1 MPNRGYGRKDDE
13 VARGAHGCSEAPS
26 TRSLAMSLAQRVHE
40 QTPATRD
47 RYLDLLRVASIL
59 VVVLGHWM
67 ARVLT
72 DDDGAVAETYIL
84 EAIPV
89 TQWATLLF
97 NVMPIFFIVGGA
109 LNAPSWRRA
118 REEGEPAADWLRRRS
133 RRLLRPLLPLLALWI
148 TITVVLGATVGEDV
162 MILDPDAAIV
172 PIWFLAA
179 YLLVTALTPVTLR
192 LHEWAGGLWLIAA
205 CAAIALGVDIL
216 RFGPLADAMLI
227 EGQPAVGAVNY
238 LTVYVLLHQL
248 GYLWADDRL
257 PTRPWP
263 QVAIG
268 LTGVAALVVMIGPG
282 PYPLTMVP
290 IAGTD
295 LPNNLNPPSAALVAL
310 GMCQLAVALLARSR
324 VTGWLQRPV
333 PWTAVALPGR
343 RLMTIY
349 LWHQTAMLAVAN
361 ATILTGVWPLPTGV
375 DGSWWATRPL
385 WLLLCAATLGVLVA
399 AVGRFESPPPPRP
412 AGLAPRP
419 AAALAGVGVALSAG
433 GVGWLVVAGITDPAM
448 PLGLPLPALVPL
460 ALGLVALGVVGD
472 RLTAER

>member
-1 MPNRGYGRKDDE
+1 
-13 VARGAHGCSEAPS
+13 
-26 TRSLAMSLAQRVHE
+26 MSLARRVEE

-59 VVVLGHWM
+59 VVVLGHWL

-72 DDDGAVAETYIL
+72 ADNGEVREGYIL
-84 EAIPV
+84 AVVPV

-118 REEGEPAADWLRRRS
+118 REKGEPAADWLRRRS

-148 TITVVLGATVGEDV
+148 TVTVLLGATVGEDAMV
-162 MILDPDAAIV
+162 LEPDSAMTPV
-172 PIWFLAA
+172 WFLAA
-179 YLLVTALTPVTLR
+179 YLVVTALTPLTLR

-205 CAAIALGVDIL
+205 CAVTAVVIDVL
-216 RFGPLADAMLI
+216 RFGPLADVATI
-227 EGQPAVGAVNY
+227 EGQPAIGGINY

-257 PTRPWP
+257 PERPS
-263 QVAIG
+263 QQLSLG
-268 LTGVAALVVMIGPG
+268 LAGIAALVVMIGLG

-290 IAGTD
+290 IPDTD
-295 LPNNLNPPSAALVAL
+295 LPNNLNPASAALVAL
-310 GMCQLAVALLARSR
+310 GLCQLAVALLARDR
-324 VTGWLQRPV
+324 VTGWLQDPRV
-333 PWTAVALPGR
+333 WTAVALPGG
-343 RLMTIY
+343 RLMTIF

-361 ATILTGVWPLPTGV
+361 ATILTGAWPLAERV
-375 DGSWWATRPL
+375 DGSWWANRPL
-385 WLLLCAATLGVLVA
+385 WLLLCAATLGGLIAV
-399 AVGRFESPPPPRP
+399 VGRFESPPPPRP

-419 AAALAGVGVALSAG
+419 AAALAGLGVTLCAG
-433 GVGWLVVAGITDPAM
+433 GVGWLVVAGIADPAM

-460 ALGLVALGVVGD
+460 AVGLIALGVVGD
-472 RLTAER
+472 RLTAAGCR

>member
-1 MPNRGYGRKDDE
+1 
-13 VARGAHGCSEAPS
+13 
-26 TRSLAMSLAQRVHE
+26 MSLAQRVEE

-59 VVVLGHWM
+59 LVVLGHWM
-67 ARVLT
+67 VRVFT
-72 DDDGAVAETYIL
+72 ADDGEVTEGYLL
-84 EAIPV
+84 EAVPV

-97 NVMPIFFIVGGA
+97 NVMPIFFLVGGA

-118 REEGEPAADWLRRRS
+118 REEGEHAADWLRRRS
-133 RRLLRPLLPLLALWI
+133 RRLLRPLLPLLALWL
-148 TITVVLGATVGEDV
+148 TIAMVLGATVGEDA
-162 MILDPDAAIV
+162 MILDPDSALT

-205 CAAIALGVDIL
+205 CAVVAVGVDVL
-216 RFGPLADAMLI
+216 RFGPLADWVTI

-257 PTRPWP
+257 PDRPW
-263 QVAIG
+263 QQLALG
-268 LTGVAALVVMIGPG
+268 LGGAAALVVMVGPG

-310 GMCQLAVALLARSR
+310 GLCQLAVALLAHDR
-324 VTGWLQRPV
+324 VTGWLQDRRV
-333 PWTAVALPGR
+333 WTAVALPGG
-343 RLMTIY
+343 RLMTIF

-361 ATILTGVWPLPTGV
+361 ATILTGVWPLTERV

-385 WLLLCAATLGVLVA
+385 WLLLCAAVLGVLVA
-399 AVGRFESPPPPRP
+399 LVGRFESPPPPRP

-419 AAALAGVGVALSAG
+419 AAALAGLGVTLSAG
-433 GVGWLVVAGITDPAM
+433 GVGWLVVAGVSDPAM
-448 PLGLPLPALVPL
+448 PLRLPLPALVPL
-460 ALGLVALGVVGD
+460 AVGLVALGVVGD
-472 RLTAER
+472 RLTAAGGR

>member
-1 MPNRGYGRKDDE
+1 
-13 VARGAHGCSEAPS
+13 
-26 TRSLAMSLAQRVHE
+26 MSLAKRVDE

-72 DDDGAVAETYIL
+72 AANGADGEGGTGGARSDAGDVAVDGALGAGDAVAEGYIL
-84 EAIPV
+84 AVIPV

-97 NVMPIFFIVGGA
+97 NVMPIFFLVGGA

-118 REEGEPAADWLRRRS
+118 REKGETAADWLRRRS
-133 RRLLRPLLPLLALWI
+133 RRLLRPLLPLLALWL
-148 TITVVLGATVGEDV
+148 TISVVLGAGVGEDAMV
-162 MILDPDAAIV
+162 LEPDSALI

-179 YLLVTALTPVTLR
+179 YLVVTALTPVTLR
-192 LHEWAGGLWLIAA
+192 LHEWAGGLWLLATCA
-205 CAAIALGVDIL
+205 VAAIAVDLL
-216 RFGPLADAMLI
+216 RFGPLADTLTI
-227 EGQPAVGAVNY
+227 EGQPAIGALNY

-257 PTRPWP
+257 PRRAW
-263 QVAIG
+263 QQLAVG
-268 LTGVAALVVMIGPG
+268 LVGAAALVVMIGLG

-290 IAGTD
+290 IAGTE
-295 LPNNLNPPSAALVAL
+295 LPNNLTPPSAALVAL
-310 GMCQLAVALLARSR
+310 GLCQLAVALLARER
-324 VTGWLQRPV
+324 VTSWLQEPRV
-333 PWTAVALPGR
+333 WTAVALPGG

>member
-1 MPNRGYGRKDDE
+1 
-13 VARGAHGCSEAPS
+13 
-26 TRSLAMSLAQRVHE
+26 MSLAQRVDE

-72 DDDGAVAETYIL
+72 AEDGEVAEGYIL
-84 EAIPV
+84 AAVPV

-97 NVMPIFFIVGGA
+97 NVMPIFFLVGGA

-118 REEGEPAADWLRRRS
+118 REEGEHTADWLRRRS
-133 RRLLRPLLPLLALWI
+133 RRLLRPLLPLLALWL
-148 TITVVLGATVGEDV
+148 TISVVLGATVGADAMVLE
-162 MILDPDAAIV
+162 PDSAMTPV
-172 PIWFLAA
+172 WFLAA
-179 YLLVTALTPVTLR
+179 YLVVTALTPMTLR

-205 CAAIALGVDIL
+205 CAVSAVVVDLL
-216 RFGPLADAMLI
+216 RFGPLADTVTI
-227 EGQPAVGAVNY
+227 EGQPAIGALNY

-257 PTRPWP
+257 PSRAWP
-263 QVAIG
+263 QLALG
-268 LTGVAALVVMIGPG
+268 LVGAAALAVMIGFG

-290 IAGTD
+290 IAGTE

-310 GMCQLAVALLARSR
+310 GLCQLSLALLARNR
-324 VTGWLQRPV
+324 VTGWLKDPRL
-333 PWTAVALPGR
+333 WIAVALPGG

-361 ATILTGVWPLPTGV
+361 ATILTGVWPLSARV
-375 DGSWWATRPL
+375 DGSWWAGRPV
-385 WLLLCAATLGVLVA
+385 WLLLCAATLAALVA
-399 AVGRFESPPPPRP
+399 LVGRFESPPAPRP

-419 AAALAGVGVALSAG
+419 AAALAGLGVTLSAG
-433 GVGWLVVAGITDPAM
+433 GVGWLVVAGIADPDM

-460 ALGLVALGVVGD
+460 AVGFVALGVVLD
-472 RLTAER
+472 RWTAHGAR